1 MKKITLLILLSL
13 SCTVQADPGI
23 FLDITYAFGANAGP
37 GISLKVLSN
46 NKEERA
52 VAAAG
57 VSFYP
62 LNTTQ
67 KFGTDLGVGYLGND
81 IAATIGWDFLQ
92 KGVQIGLGYVNSKDD
107 NNKSAPPAVAPPPPP
122 PPPPPIAA

>member
-23 FLDITYAFGANAGP
+23 FPDITYAFGANAGT

-67 KFGTDLGVGYLGND
+67 KFGADLGVGYLGND

-107 NNKSAPPAVAPPPPP
+107 NNKSAPPAPPAAAPPPPP
-122 PPPPPIAA
+122 PITNA